1 RAFIEDIPYPQFIQ
15 EQLAGDTIEK
25 ADELVQAA
33 TGLLV
38 GGAHDV
44 VGNQTVEGQLQQ
56 RMDDLDDMI
65 TTVGATFLGLTTN
78 CARCHDHKFDPI
90 TQRDYYGLQAV
101 FAGVQHAE
109 RPLRLPEEQQGWRE
123 ALRLGAKLAD
133 IDRQLDDFE
142 PLADPESKQG
152 RRSPVQTKRN
162 IDRFAPVEA
171 RFVRFP
177 VLATNNHIEP
187 CIDELEVY
195 SAEASPRNV
204 ALAALGAKASASSTF
219 ANSTLHRLEHIN
231 DGQYGNSR

>member
-1 RAFIEDIPYPQFIQ
+1 RAFIEDIPYPQFTQ
-15 EQLAGDTIEK
+15 EQLAGDVQK
-25 ADELVQAA
+25 DAAELVQAA

-109 RPLRLPEEQQGWRE
+109 RPLRLPDADQRQRE
-123 ALRLGAKLAD
+123 MRTVAAELSQVERRLDEL
-133 IDRQLDDFE
+133 E
-142 PLADPESKQG
+142 PPADPESKQA
-152 RRSPVQTKRN
+152 RRSPVQIKHN
-162 IDRFAPVEA
+162 IDRFAPIEA
-171 RFVRFP
+171 RFIRFT
-177 VLATNNHIEP
+177 VLAT
-187 CIDELEVY
+187 
-195 SAEASPRNV
+195 
-204 ALAALGAKASASSTF
+204 
-219 ANSTLHRLEHIN
+219 
-231 DGQYGNSR
+231 